1 MFTSRVVGK
10 MKRSIC
16 EKQNC
21 TTGQRQPSV
30 CIEHLVCAK
39 HLNHREELIEEE
51 TDSCNSGDGEKKE
64 LKRDLE
70 MQAGQGGD
78 AGSRVGLFS
87 AAGAQAWKPGSLSSR
102 N

>member
-21 TTGQRQPSV
+21 STGQRQPSV
-30 CIEHLVCAK
+30 CIEHLLCAR
-39 HLNHREELIEEE
+39 HLNYREELIKEE

-70 MQAGQGGD
+70 MQAGQGGA

-87 AAGAQAWKPGSLSSR
+87 TAGAQAWKPGSLSSR

>member
-1 MFTSRVVGK
+1 
-10 MKRSIC
+10 MKRGGK
-16 EKQNC
+16 EK
-21 TTGQRQPSV
+21 GLGKRRRKK
-30 CIEHLVCAK
+30 ER
-39 HLNHREELIEEE
+39 REESE

-70 MQAGQGGD
+70 MQAGQGGA